1 MGQILDNKNY
11 IVILQNNRE
20 LRPTGIYGELRSAQS
35 QSQGSGVLN

>member
-20 LRPTGIYGELRSAQS
+20 LRPTGIYGELRSGQE
-35 QSQGSGVLN
+35 SGVRGQEC